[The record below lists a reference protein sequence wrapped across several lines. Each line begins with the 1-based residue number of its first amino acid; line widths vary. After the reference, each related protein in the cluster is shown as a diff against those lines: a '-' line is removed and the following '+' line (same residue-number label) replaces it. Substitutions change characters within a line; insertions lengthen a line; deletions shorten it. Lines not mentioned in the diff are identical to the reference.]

1 MAARFETQFAIGW
14 MAKSR
19 FTAHLLITGS
29 SLAGII
35 IMKSNIVMFA
45 IQESAEASLIR
56 PQQQQ
61 QSTLLV
67 QHDIDKQPD
76 ESGGNVKM
84 QNKQIQG

>member
-1 MAARFETQFAIGW
+1 
-14 MAKSR
+14 
-19 FTAHLLITGS
+19 
-29 SLAGII
+29 
-35 IMKSNIVMFA
+35 MKSNIVMFA

-67 QHDIDKQPD
+67 QHDIDDKQLD

>member
-1 MAARFETQFAIGW
+1 
-14 MAKSR
+14 
-19 FTAHLLITGS
+19 
-29 SLAGII
+29 
-35 IMKSNIVMFA
+35 MKSNIVMFA

-84 QNKQIQG
+84 HNKQVQG